1 MALRGVVNMPIKKPF
16 GSRDNEVSIDAGAE
30 RKSLRADARRNR
42 GRVLEVA
49 TKVFATEGLAVP
61 IDEIADR
68 AGVGIGT
75 VYRHFPTKEALFEA
89 VIVSFKQRLIEKA
102 EEMLERDEPD
112 TAFYNFLSLMLRES
126 TVNRAIIAAI
136 ASSAVN
142 AHRPLT
148 GISLDFQNALE
159 KLLKHA
165 QEARSVRDDIRV
177 TDVTAILFGMARSM
191 EQHSDDPELPVR
203 LLSVICDGLRGR

>member
-1 MALRGVVNMPIKKPF
+1 MPIEKPS
-16 GSRDNEVSIDAGAE
+16 GSRDNEGKNSIGTASE
-30 RKSLRADARRNR
+30 PKSLRADARRNR
-42 GRVLEVA
+42 ERVLKVA
-49 TKVFATEGLAVP
+49 TNVFANEGLAVP

-89 VIVSFKQRLIEKA
+89 VVINFKQRLIEEA
-102 EEMLERDEPD
+102 EEMLEQDEPD

-136 ASSAVN
+136 ASSSVN

-148 GISLDFQNALE
+148 GMSLDFQNTLG
-159 KLLKHA
+159 KLLRHA
-165 QEARSVRDDIRV
+165 QEVGSVRDDIRV
-177 TDVTAILFGMARSM
+177 TDVTAILFGLARSM

>member
-1 MALRGVVNMPIKKPF
+1 MSIKKPS
-16 GSRDNEVSIDAGAE
+16 GSRDNESVNFTDTTSE
-30 RKSLRADARRNR
+30 QKTLRADARRNR
-42 GRVLEVA
+42 ERVLEVA

-61 IDEIADR
+61 IDEIAGR

-89 VIVSFKQRLIEKA
+89 VIVNFKQHLIEKA
-102 EEMLERDEPD
+102 EEMLVQDD
-112 TAFYNFLSLMLRES
+112 SNTAFYNFLSLMLRES

-148 GISLDFQNALE
+148 GISLDFQNTLE

-165 QEARSVRDDIRV
+165 QEAKSVRDDIRV
-177 TDVTAILFGMARSM
+177 TDVTAILFGLARSM
-191 EQHSDDPELPVR
+191 EQYSDDPELPER
-203 LLSVICDGLRGR
+203 ILSVLCDGLRRR